1 VLIGRDFTPPAGRR
15 RAAADPYCGPI
26 SRIALIAN
34 PGSGAAGEVDAGE
47 RLAGFG
53 FEVEQLPIEEAGAAA
68 DSGAERIVVAG
79 GDGSIAPAAL
89 AAARAAVPLAVIPA
103 GTANDFAERMGL
115 PEQIEA
121 AIELAGR
128 GERTR
133 RVDLAGAGGRPFLNV
148 ASLGLPPAAAEAAD
162 ELKSSLGA
170 LAYTVGALRA
180 AGGEDPVNCRVECD
194 GEVLYEGEAWQVTVG
209 CTGAFG
215 GGSRIDADADDGRL
229 DVVVIE
235 GGPRALL
242 AKHAVGLRTGS
253 LEDQRGVVS
262 ARGVEIAV
270 RVGGE
275 QDLNIDGEVVPASE
289 LRDDDGALAFTVT
302 DSVEL
307 VVG

>member
-1 VLIGRDFTPPAGRR
+1 M
-15 RAAADPYCGPI
+15 AAATVDPYCGPI
-26 SRIALIAN
+26 TRIALIAN

-53 FEVEQLPIEEAGAAA
+53 LEVKELPIERAGEAV
-68 DSGAERIVVAG
+68 DSGVERIVVAG

-89 AAARAAVPLAVIPA
+89 AAALAGVPLAVVPA

-115 PEQIEA
+115 PEKLEEA
-121 AIELAGR
+121 VELAAR

-133 RVDLAGAGGRPFLNV
+133 RVDLAGADGRPFLNV

-162 ELKSSLGA
+162 ELKSALGA
-170 LAYTVGALRA
+170 LAYTLGALRA
-180 AGGEDPVNCRVECD
+180 AGREEPIDCRVECD

-242 AKHAVGLRTGS
+242 AKHAVGLRTGR
-253 LEDQRGVVS
+253 LEDQRGVAS
-262 ARGVEIAV
+262 ARCAEVAV
-270 RVGGE
+270 RVEGG
-275 QDLNIDGEVVPASE
+275 QNLNIDGEVVPVSE
-289 LRDDDGALAFTVT
+289 LREGDGPLTFAVT

-307 VVG
+307 VVR